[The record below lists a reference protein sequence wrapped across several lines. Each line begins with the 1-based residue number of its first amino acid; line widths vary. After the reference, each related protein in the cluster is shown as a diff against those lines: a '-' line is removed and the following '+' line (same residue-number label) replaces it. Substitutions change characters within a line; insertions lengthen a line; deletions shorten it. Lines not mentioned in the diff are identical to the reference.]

1 MPMIDKKLLAPLFLL
16 IISTQ
21 SFAQS
26 FYAQGSDLLMG
37 VGAKNIATAGA
48 KSANTNDVYAM
59 FYNPAGLAEIHS
71 GEFVI
76 STQADAQLG
85 LVNFIGLAYS
95 FALES
100 LDLKMTMALTFMPRL
115 YIESSGAYHEDDF
128 ESIFLRYTLPGLS
141 PNFDGEI
148 NSKTDDYRFGM
159 AITPL
164 HSPTWSLGISVGYV
178 NCATTFAGVA
188 LEDPSNFTYMSTVA
202 TATAFGL
209 GAKYY
214 LNEDVTFGLN
224 LRNIDSKLT
233 VKVHTT
239 DDNGESHETYDVNF
253 PYDFSAGVSWQY
265 NQSVNLAA
273 DYQQVFGTYGNYN
286 LDFKLLRF
294 GTSIN
299 HNTLDYH
306 LGLIVPI
313 VIGSDNIEDIK
324 IPPAMPTLGLGWHN
338 NIVDLSLAFYI
349 HPIMTL
355 NLGRP
360 SPSLDLSLSYEF

>member
-1 MPMIDKKLLAPLFLL
+1 MIDKKLFVVLLFLL
-16 IISTQ
+16 LQ
-21 SFAQS
+21 SQIYAQS

-48 KSANTNDVYAM
+48 KSANTDDIYAM
-59 FYNPAGLAEIHS
+59 FYNPAGLAEIDS

-85 LVNFIGLAYS
+85 LVNFIGIAYS
-95 FALES
+95 FPLES
-100 LDLKMTMALTFMPRL
+100 LDLKLTLAMTFMPRL
-115 YIESSGAYHEDDF
+115 YIESSGAYHEGDF

-141 PNFDGEI
+141 ANFDGEI
-148 NSKTDDYRFGM
+148 NSKTDDYRFAM
-159 AITPL
+159 AMTPL

-188 LEDPSNFTYMSTVA
+188 LEDPTNFTYMSTVA
-202 TATAFGL
+202 KATAFGL

-214 LNEDVTFGLN
+214 LNEDITFGLN

-239 DDNGESHETYDVNF
+239 DDNGESYETYDVDF
-253 PYDFSAGVSWQY
+253 PYDFSAGVSWKY
-265 NQSVNLAA
+265 SKSVDLAA

-294 GTSIN
+294 GGSL
-299 HNTLDYH
+299 HDGSLDYH
-306 LGLIVPI
+306 LGFIVPI
-313 VIGSDNIEDIK
+313 VIGSDNIDDIDL
-324 IPPAMPTLGLGWHN
+324 PAPLMPTVGMGWHN

-360 SPSLDLSLSYEF
+360 SPSLDLSLSYKF